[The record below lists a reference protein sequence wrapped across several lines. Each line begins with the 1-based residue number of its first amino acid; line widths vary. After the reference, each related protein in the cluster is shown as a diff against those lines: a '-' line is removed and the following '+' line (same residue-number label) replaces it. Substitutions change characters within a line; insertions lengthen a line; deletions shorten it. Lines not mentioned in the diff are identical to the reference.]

1 MVTPEDL
8 KGMLFPWKNIAYIN
22 LITRKISNIFFL
34 LLANAD
40 YIKMADFV
48 CKVNGGSNNNNY
60 ANVELIVNMAVHHKV
75 KKSSIFDEF
84 SKEIL
89 ILDKK

>member
-8 KGMLFPWKNIAYIN
+8 KGMLFLWKNITYIN
-22 LITRKISNIFFL
+22 LIIRKISNIFFL

-75 KKSSIFDEF
+75 ENHPFLMNFIKLSIFD
-84 SKEIL
+84 
-89 ILDKK
+89 KK

>member
-8 KGMLFPWKNIAYIN
+8 KGMLFLWKNITYIN
-22 LITRKISNIFFL
+22 LTIRKISNIFFL

-48 CKVNGGSNNNNY
+48 CKVNGGSNNNKY

-75 KKSSIFDEF
+75 KNIFDEF
-84 SKEIL
+84 YKDINLWQKIE
-89 ILDKK
+89 

>member
-1 MVTPEDL
+1 
-8 KGMLFPWKNIAYIN
+8 
-22 LITRKISNIFFL
+22 
-34 LLANAD
+34 
-40 YIKMADFV
+40 MADFV

-84 SKEIL
+84 SEEIL
-89 ILDKK
+89 ILVKK